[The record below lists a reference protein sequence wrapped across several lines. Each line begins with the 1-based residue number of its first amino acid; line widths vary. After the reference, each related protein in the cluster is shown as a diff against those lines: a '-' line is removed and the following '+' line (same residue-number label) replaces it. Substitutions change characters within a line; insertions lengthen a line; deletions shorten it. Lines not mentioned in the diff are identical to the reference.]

1 MKKVFATV
9 AFLVGGIVF
18 VSAQP
23 GGGGG
28 GNPGGGPPPGGGT
41 GAPIDGG
48 ASILVLSVVG
58 YAYKKMK
65 DKEASGFNI

>member
-1 MKKVFATV
+1 MKKVFVTV
-9 AFLVGGIVF
+9 AILVGSVIM

-48 ASILVLSVVG
+48 ASILVLSVIG

-65 DKEASGFNI
+65 DKETSTFNI

>member
-9 AFLVGGIVF
+9 AVLVGSAIM

-48 ASILVLSVVG
+48 ASVFVLSVVG
-58 YAYKKMK
+58 YAYKKIK
-65 DKEASGFNI
+65 DKETSSFNI